1 MFGVQLIQGSEWV
14 WIHPVARYP
23 EKPKPYT
30 FTTQEA
36 AESCMRMCYPDQ
48 VRAHSL
54 GGEMTVRVHPYP
66 GEMQ

>member
-1 MFGVQLIQGSEWV
+1 MFGVQLHLDGEWQ

-30 FTTQEA
+30 FPTEEA

-48 VRAHSL
+48 VRQQRL
-54 GGEMTVRVHPYP
+54 GGKVKVRVQPYP
-66 GEMQ
+66 GEQP